1 MAIDRKAYREA
12 KKSYRATKKANKAEK
27 KWDEK
32 GYDKYVKKE
41 KKKYNKAVIKQE
53 KGYRKTEKKKGLEE
67 GSIIGSLPPFQKPPK
82 AHYWPEPEI
91 KPERGMYKTSPVKM
105 NFSKSFCSKSPLKA
119 RGDKTGTSEGSMRE
133 DGYNVKATYKEN
145 KKGEKVK
152 RKELTRAVSRD
163 AQESNFTGGDQDY
176 TPERKYTTQLKKY
189 NKKGELKKTKTVTS
203 DDKAKKH
210 KKLRKKYYRGN
221 KKVSHK
227 KV

>member
-1 MAIDRKAYREA
+1 MPLNKVVTQLRK
-12 KKSYRATKKANKAEK
+12 S
-27 KWDEK
+27 
-32 GYDKYVKKE
+32 V
-41 KKKYNKAVIKQE
+41 
-53 KGYRKTEKKKGLEE
+53 
-67 GSIIGSLPPFQKPPK
+67 K
-82 AHYWPEPEI
+82 AHAKQADIIENHI
-91 KPERGMYKTSPVKM
+91 KEMEDSPVKM

-119 RGDKTGTSEGSMRE
+119 RGDKTGTSEGSIRE

-152 RKELTRAVSRD
+152 RKELTKAVSRD
-163 AQESNFTGGDQDY
+163 AQESNYTGGDQDY

-189 NKKGELKKTKTVTS
+189 NRKGELKKTKTVTS